1 MNLGGSGEALYT
13 NFARRFVNNVI
24 SRAID
29 WNSAASR
36 QGSASDYNYVTLRF
50 VILVVAIGFAV
61 AGSLW
66 ADENV
71 RQVQEKLR
79 DGGFYSGEIDGAYS
93 TQFAAALTS
102 YQTRNRLPVTGQ
114 LDEDTSNALGAKPAV
129 TKNTAAPERSS
140 KTSRRLPRTEEQT
153 LTNARERSSLG
164 AEETE
169 SSAEMQPQST
179 HAATGRTSSEITES
193 ASGPPVTGSEGT
205 RPVSAPPATAQTS
218 SETAKPASAPPATV
232 ASSSSDD
239 DISTERLRDY
249 LGAFVHA
256 AVDPQGGS
264 EADFFADRVKY
275 YDQGVI
281 DREQIRNDLQDYAA
295 RWPERRFWFVGNI
308 TIEPQRRNRVQVTFP
323 LQYELRN
330 GATYSS
336 GTINKTL
343 VLKPVGDGL
352 QIVAVNERKAE

>member
-1 MNLGGSGEALYT
+1 LFPQEQAGTGI
-13 NFARRFVNNVI
+13 R
-24 SRAID
+24 
-29 WNSAASR
+29 
-36 QGSASDYNYVTLRF
+36 YNYMSLRF
-50 VILVVAIGFAV
+50 LLAVAIGLAV
-61 AGSLW
+61 TGWVS

-71 RQVQEKLR
+71 REVQEKLR

-93 TQFAAALTS
+93 PQLAAALTS

-140 KTSRRLPRTEEQT
+140 KTSRRLPRRQEQT
-153 LTNARERSSLG
+153 LTNARERSSPG

-169 SSAEMQPQST
+169 SSTEMQPQSAP
-179 HAATGRTSSEITES
+179 AATGRTSSEITES

-205 RPVSAPPATAQTS
+205 RPVSAPSATTQTS
-218 SETAKPASAPPATV
+218 SETAKPASAPSATV
-232 ASSSSDD
+232 ANSSAEGG
-239 DISTERLRDY
+239 DISTERLRY
-249 LGAFVHA
+249 YVGAFVHA
-256 AVDPQGGS
+256 AVDPQVGS

-308 TIEPQRRNRVQVTFP
+308 TIEQQRRNRVQVTFP

-343 VLKPVGDGL
+343 VLKPVGDSL
-352 QIVAVNERKAE
+352 QIVAVNERKSE